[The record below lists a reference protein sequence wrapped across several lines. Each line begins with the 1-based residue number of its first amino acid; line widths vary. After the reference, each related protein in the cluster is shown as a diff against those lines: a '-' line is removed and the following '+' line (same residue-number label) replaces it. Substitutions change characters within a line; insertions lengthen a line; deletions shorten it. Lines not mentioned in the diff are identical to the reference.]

1 MRAAE
6 RAQRWRAAGARL
18 RAYTDFM
25 RMFVV
30 AVVLAAMAAPLS
42 QAQEQERKVPSDS
55 ARITIPG
62 CAKDRRFIVARTP
75 AHETARSVVEPG
87 RRFRLNGKK
96 PLLEEIKKQQ
106 ASMIEVTGLVRQAD
120 LAGPGGVSVGGVRIG
135 GGPPQAGVADPRRN
149 MGSMDPVIDVES
161 WRPLAEPCPTR

>member
-1 MRAAE
+1 MKV
-6 RAQRWRAAGARL
+6 
-18 RAYTDFM
+18 FI
-25 RMFVV
+25 V
-30 AVVLAAMAAPLS
+30 AVVLAAIAAPQS

-62 CAKDRRFIVARTP
+62 CAKDRRFIVGRTP

-96 PLLEEIKKQQ
+96 PLLEEIKKQE

-120 LAGPGGVSVGGVRIG
+120 LSGPGGVSVGGVRIG

-161 WRPLAEPCPTR
+161 WRSLGEPCPKQ

>member
-1 MRAAE
+1 MRKI
-6 RAQRWRAAGARL
+6 G
-18 RAYTDFM
+18 
-25 RMFVV
+25 V
-30 AVVLAAMAAPLS
+30 AVLLAAMAATIPL
-42 QAQEQERKVPSDS
+42 AQERKVPSDS

-75 AHETARSVVEPG
+75 GHEPIRSGIEPG

-106 ASMIEVTGLVRQAD
+106 ASMVEVTGLVRQAD
-120 LAGPGGVSVGGVRIG
+120 LAGPGGVAIGGMRIG
-135 GGPPQAGVADPRRN
+135 GGPPQAGVADARRN

-161 WRPLAEPCPTR
+161 WRPLAEACPAK

>member
-1 MRAAE
+1 MRKI
-6 RAQRWRAAGARL
+6 
-18 RAYTDFM
+18 
-25 RMFVV
+25 VV
-30 AVVLAAMAAPLS
+30 TVLLAAVAASSSL
-42 QAQEQERKVPSDS
+42 AQERKVPSDS

-62 CAKDRRFIVARTP
+62 CAKDRRFIVGRTP

-120 LAGPGGVSVGGVRIG
+120 LSGPGGVSVGGVRIG

-161 WRPLAEPCPTR
+161 WRPAPCAEPVP

>member
-1 MRAAE
+1 MRKIA
-6 RAQRWRAAGARL
+6 
-18 RAYTDFM
+18 
-25 RMFVV
+25 V
-30 AVVLAAMAAPLS
+30 AVVLVFIAAAWPR
-42 QAQEQERKVPSDS
+42 AQEKKVPSDS

-96 PLLEEIKKQQ
+96 PLLEEIKTQQ

-120 LAGPGGVSVGGVRIG
+120 LSGPGGISVGGVRIG
-135 GGPPQAGVADPRRN
+135 GGPPQAGVADPRRTN
-149 MGSMDPVIDVES
+149 MGSTDPVIDVES
-161 WRPLAEPCPTR
+161 WRPLAEPCPTQ

>member
-1 MRAAE
+1 MR
-6 RAQRWRAAGARL
+6 
-18 RAYTDFM
+18 T
-25 RMFVV
+25 FVV

-42 QAQEQERKVPSDS
+42 LAQAQEQERKVPSDS

-62 CAKDRRFIVARTP
+62 CAKDRRFIVGRTP
-75 AHETARSVVEPG
+75 AHETSRSVVEPG

-120 LAGPGGVSVGGVRIG
+120 LSGPGGVSVGGVRIG
-135 GGPPQAGVADPRRN
+135 GGPPQAGVADRGATWAR
-149 MGSMDPVIDVES
+149 
-161 WRPLAEPCPTR
+161 WTR

>member
-1 MRAAE
+1 MRKI
-6 RAQRWRAAGARL
+6 
-18 RAYTDFM
+18 
-25 RMFVV
+25 VV
-30 AVVLAAMAAPLS
+30 AVALVLIAAAGPR
-42 QAQEQERKVPSDS
+42 AQEKKVPSDS

-62 CAKDRRFIVARTP
+62 CAKDRRFIVGRTP

-120 LAGPGGVSVGGVRIG
+120 LSGPGGVSVGGVRIG
-135 GGPPQAGVADPRRN
+135 GGPAQAGVADPRRN

-161 WRPLAEPCPTR
+161 WRPLAEPCPTQ

>member
-1 MRAAE
+1 MRKIVVTVLFAAV
-6 RAQRWRAAGARL
+6 AASSS
-18 RAYTDFM
+18 
-25 RMFVV
+25 
-30 AVVLAAMAAPLS
+30 LA
-42 QAQEQERKVPSDS
+42 QERKVPSDS

-62 CAKDRRFIVARTP
+62 CAQDRRFIVGRTP

-120 LAGPGGVSVGGVRIG
+120 LSGPGGVSVGGVRIG

-161 WRPLAEPCPTR
+161 WRPLAEPCPKQ

>member
-1 MRAAE
+1 MRI
-6 RAQRWRAAGARL
+6 
-18 RAYTDFM
+18 
-25 RMFVV
+25 FVV
-30 AVVLAAMAAPLS
+30 AVVLAAMAAPM
-42 QAQEQERKVPSDS
+42 ARGQEQERKVPSDS

-106 ASMIEVTGLVRQAD
+106 AFMVEVTGLVRQAD
-120 LAGPGGVSVGGVRIG
+120 LSGPGGVSVGGVRIG
-135 GGPPQAGVADPRRN
+135 GGPPQAGVADARRN
-149 MGSMDPVIDVES
+149 MGTMDPVIDVES
-161 WRPLAEPCPTR
+161 WRPLSEPCPTN

>member
-1 MRAAE
+1 MRKI
-6 RAQRWRAAGARL
+6 
-18 RAYTDFM
+18 
-25 RMFVV
+25 VV
-30 AVVLAAMAAPLS
+30 GIILAASTAAVPY
-42 QAQEQERKVPSDS
+42 AQERKVPSDS

-62 CAKDRRFIVARTP
+62 CAKDRRFIVARTA

-106 ASMIEVTGLVRQAD
+106 AFMVEVTGLVRQAD
-120 LAGPGGVSVGGVRIG
+120 LSGPGGVSVGGVRIG
-135 GGPPQAGVADPRRN
+135 GGPPQAGVADARRN

>member
-1 MRAAE
+1 MRKIA
-6 RAQRWRAAGARL
+6 
-18 RAYTDFM
+18 
-25 RMFVV
+25 V
-30 AVVLAAMAAPLS
+30 AVVLVFIAAAGPR
-42 QAQEQERKVPSDS
+42 AQEKKVPSDS

-96 PLLEEIKKQQ
+96 PLLEEIKTQQ

-120 LAGPGGVSVGGVRIG
+120 LSGPGGISVGGVRIG
-135 GGPPQAGVADPRRN
+135 GGPPQAGVADPRRNN

-161 WRPLAEPCPTR
+161 WRPLAEPCPTQ

>member
-1 MRAAE
+1 MRKI
-6 RAQRWRAAGARL
+6 
-18 RAYTDFM
+18 
-25 RMFVV
+25 VV
-30 AVVLAAMAAPLS
+30 AALLAAVAATLS
-42 QAQEQERKVPSDS
+42 QAQERKVPSDS

-75 AHETARSVVEPG
+75 AHETIRSGIEPG

-120 LAGPGGVSVGGVRIG
+120 LAGPGGVAIGGVRIG
-135 GGPPQAGVADPRRN
+135 GGPPQAGVADARRN

>member
-1 MRAAE
+1 MRKIS
-6 RAQRWRAAGARL
+6 
-18 RAYTDFM
+18 
-25 RMFVV
+25 V
-30 AVVLAAMAAPLS
+30 AVLLAAMAVTIPRA
-42 QAQEQERKVPSDS
+42 QERKVPSDS

-75 AHETARSVVEPG
+75 AHETVRAVVEPG

-120 LAGPGGVSVGGVRIG
+120 LGGPGGVAIGGVRIG
-135 GGPPQAGVADPRRN
+135 GGPPQAGVADARRN
-149 MGSMDPVIDVES
+149 IGSMDPVIDVES
-161 WRPLAEPCPTR
+161 WRPLAEACPAR

>member
-1 MRAAE
+1 MAVTIPRA
-6 RAQRWRAAGARL
+6 
-18 RAYTDFM
+18 
-25 RMFVV
+25 
-30 AVVLAAMAAPLS
+30 
-42 QAQEQERKVPSDS
+42 QERKVPSDS

-120 LAGPGGVSVGGVRIG
+120 LSGPDGVAIGGVRIG
-135 GGPPQAGVADPRRN
+135 GGPPQAGVADARRN

-161 WRPLAEPCPTR
+161 WRPLAEACPGEVDPLGLGP